1 MASTHRPAPS
11 ETRTDATCGPIEPA
25 KNMANLQQAESRYNQ
40 LAYARWTAWPRRGN
54 NRQEMFPLVDSETQ
68 MLPVSVRYALR
79 LPSRPFTRICAMVKT
94 CAGVT
99 PIEGELVGGEADV
112 GVASPS
118 AVPGGR
124 NPVGAGGVG

>member
-1 MASTHRPAPS
+1 
-11 ETRTDATCGPIEPA
+11 
-25 KNMANLQQAESRYNQ
+25 
-40 LAYARWTAWPRRGN
+40 
-54 NRQEMFPLVDSETQ
+54 
-68 MLPVSVRYALR
+68 
-79 LPSRPFTRICAMVKT
+79 MVKT